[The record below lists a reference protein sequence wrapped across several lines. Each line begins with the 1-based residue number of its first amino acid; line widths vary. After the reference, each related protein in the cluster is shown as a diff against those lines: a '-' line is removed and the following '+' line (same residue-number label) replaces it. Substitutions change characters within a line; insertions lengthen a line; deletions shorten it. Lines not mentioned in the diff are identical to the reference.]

1 MTQVNS
7 GKTLGRPP
15 LSRKLARNNRIVTFV
30 TDEELAGIVQI
41 AENQQ
46 KSISAVCHKM
56 LSDSLNSEV
65 TPSAPPKVAPI
76 SRKIPVR
83 GLHKN

>member
-41 AENQQ
+41 AEKQQ

-56 LSDSLNSEV
+56 LSDSLKPEV
-65 TPSAPPKVAPI
+65 TPSAPPG
-76 SRKIPVR
+76 IPP
-83 GLHKN
+83 